1 MTGGQGSG
9 EPTGRGRERLGRCFT
24 VEPGCKTVRTFVL
37 TGPVRGIRIEGMNG
51 GERASTPSPS
61 VAEIGTRLQPFFR
74 KRNVLKA
81 ILFGSWA
88 RGTNTRRS
96 DLDLAIVLE
105 TDRAFLDRFRELHGI
120 EEVLDGLHPE
130 MLIYAPGEL
139 EAISHRPFIRRL
151 LSEGITIYER

>member
-1 MTGGQGSG
+1 
-9 EPTGRGRERLGRCFT
+9 
-24 VEPGCKTVRTFVL
+24 VL
-37 TGPVRGIRIEGMNG
+37 TGPVRGITIEGMNG

-61 VAEIGTRLQPFFR
+61 VEEIGTRLKPFLR
-74 KRNVLKA
+74 KKNVLKA
-81 ILFGSWA
+81 IVFGSWA

-105 TDRAFLDRFRELHGI
+105 TDRAFLDRYRELRGI

-151 LSEGITIYER
+151 LSEGITIVGPFVLPRPAGRGESAQGSLVPARS

>member
-1 MTGGQGSG
+1 
-9 EPTGRGRERLGRCFT
+9 
-24 VEPGCKTVRTFVL
+24 L
-37 TGPVRGIRIEGMNG
+37 TGAIRSSTIEGMNG
-51 GERASTPSPS
+51 GERESTPSP
-61 VAEIGTRLQPFFR
+61 RQPFFR

-105 TDRAFLDRFRELHGI
+105 TDRTFLDRYRELRGI